1 MNNKLVMI
9 FGGVI
14 VACFIAF
21 GAMFF
26 MMWSKINDLNA
37 RASSS
42 TEPGAEEKATMR
54 KMGPVYNMESFIVN
68 LDDPKLRKYLRL
80 TMDLELV
87 DEKALT
93 EIEQRLPQ
101 MRDAILTILPS
112 KKYEEITT
120 VAGKNALR
128 AELLTAVNSFFEKE
142 VITSVYFTEFVIQ

>member
-1 MNNKLVMI
+1 MNNKLVI
-9 FGGVI
+9 ILGGVI
-14 VACFIAF
+14 VACLIAF

-26 MMWSKINDLNA
+26 MMWSKINELNMKA
-37 RASSS
+37 NSSGDTGS
-42 TEPGAEEKATMR
+42 EDKPIVH
-54 KMGPVYNMESFIVN
+54 KMGPIYNMESFIVN

-87 DEKALT
+87 DEKALPV
-93 EIEQRLPQ
+93 IEQRLPQ

-112 KKYEEITT
+112 KRYEEITT

-142 VITSVYFTEFVIQ
+142 VVTSVYFTEFVIQ